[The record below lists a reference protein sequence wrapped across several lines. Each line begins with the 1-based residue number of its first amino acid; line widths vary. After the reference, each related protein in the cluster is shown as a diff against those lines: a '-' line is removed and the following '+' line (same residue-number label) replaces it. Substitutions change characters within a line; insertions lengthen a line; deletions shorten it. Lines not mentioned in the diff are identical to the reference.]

1 VTRSIY
7 LVGFMGAGKTM
18 VGARLAR
25 VLQWPF
31 VDLDRLVG
39 DTAGRTI
46 AAIFEQEGEAAFR
59 EMEEAA
65 LATVSSPAVVA
76 LGGGAFITPGVRS
89 RVARTGLSVFLDW
102 PIEILCD
109 RVAGDPRRPLAGEL
123 PALKALFERRFPIYR
138 RADIHWRSQ
147 PPHRESADQV
157 AADILRLLPP
167 GTR

>member
-1 VTRSIY
+1 MTRSIY
-7 LVGFMGAGKTM
+7 LVGFMGAGKSV
-18 VGARLAR
+18 VGGRLAR
-25 VLQWPF
+25 ALDWPF
-31 VDLDRLVG
+31 VDLDGLVAA
-39 DTAGRTI
+39 TEGRSI

-65 LATVSSPAVVA
+65 LATLSPPAVVA

-89 RVARTGLSVFLDW
+89 RVARTGIAVFLDW
-102 PIEILCD
+102 PLEILIG
-109 RVAGDPRRPLAGEL
+109 RISGDPRRPLAGDPL
-123 PALKALFERRFPIYR
+123 ALKALFERRFPIYR

-157 AADILRLLPP
+157 AATILRSLPP